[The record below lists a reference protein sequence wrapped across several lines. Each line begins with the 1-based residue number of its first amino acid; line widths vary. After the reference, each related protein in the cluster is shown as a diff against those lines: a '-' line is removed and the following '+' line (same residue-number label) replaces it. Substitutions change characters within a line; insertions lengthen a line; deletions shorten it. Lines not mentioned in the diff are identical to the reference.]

1 MLGGCWF
8 ETKFGE
14 GRDSKVAFRSTQ
26 MDVGGVLPIT
36 LDVVEVG
43 LRRGLGMLEIEGYVA
58 WVGKRLR
65 GWDWFC
71 DFA

>member
-1 MLGGCWF
+1 
-8 ETKFGE
+8 
-14 GRDSKVAFRSTQ
+14 

-43 LRRGLGMLEIEGYVA
+43 LRRGLGMLEIEGFLA
-58 WVGKRLR
+58 GVGNRLR